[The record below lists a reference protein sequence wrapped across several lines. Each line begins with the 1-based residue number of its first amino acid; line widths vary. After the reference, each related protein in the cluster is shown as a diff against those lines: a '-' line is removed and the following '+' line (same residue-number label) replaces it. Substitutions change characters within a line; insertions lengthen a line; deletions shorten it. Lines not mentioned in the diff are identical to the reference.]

1 MIIAKLIV
9 TFVEK
14 PTKQTVYY
22 NKEWKELIGDSH
34 KTGIFSHGNSKFL
47 LAKDL
52 EDAETKLRE
61 HIKKSLLETYMGK
74 DVQMEDFTFTIV
86 YTEISDDGFF
96 WGIPHIEVMRDFK
109 LI

>member
-1 MIIAKLIV
+1 MIIAKSIV

-34 KTGIFSHGNSKFL
+34 KTGIFSHG
-47 LAKDL
+47 
-52 EDAETKLRE
+52 
-61 HIKKSLLETYMGK
+61 
-74 DVQMEDFTFTIV
+74 
-86 YTEISDDGFF
+86 F